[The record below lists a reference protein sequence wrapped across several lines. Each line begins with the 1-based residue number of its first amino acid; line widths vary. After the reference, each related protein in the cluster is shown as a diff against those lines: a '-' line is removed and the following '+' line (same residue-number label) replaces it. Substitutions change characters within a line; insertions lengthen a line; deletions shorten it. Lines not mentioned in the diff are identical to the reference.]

1 MRGRPTLSYTLQ
13 RRMGNQAVLRF
24 LYDNKPE
31 TSKKKSE
38 SEKPLNRESCDNK
51 CGISGGSFG
60 NTECAFDLK
69 SGLLTGKVTVEVFDK
84 NPCTRPCVEVHERTH
99 EKKIAP
105 VCSASKKCLDAAGG
119 DLKKQDQC
127 LDKHDVD
134 MKALTFSTE
143 CAAYTA
149 EEECLSKRAKK
160 EECTNTD
167 GKKRYE
173 EQMKMVKCY
182 KGCFCK

>member
-1 MRGRPTLSYTLQ
+1 
-13 RRMGNQAVLRF
+13 
-24 LYDNKPE
+24 
-31 TSKKKSE
+31 
-38 SEKPLNRESCDNK
+38 
-51 CGISGGSFG
+51 
-60 NTECAFDLK
+60 
-69 SGLLTGKVTVEVFDK
+69 
-84 NPCTRPCVEVHERTH
+84 
-99 EKKIAP
+99 
-105 VCSASKKCLDAAGG
+105 
-119 DLKKQDQC
+119 
-127 LDKHDVD
+127 